1 MLAANDQQPFIT
13 ITKRRSSPKNK
24 KPSEA
29 TTSLGQFLKETDFS
43 SITTSTM
50 PNRFLV
56 VIARSAVCDEAI
68 SWSEWEIASPPTG
81 PAQFTGKRLAMTK
94 IV

>member
-29 TTSLGQFLKETDFS
+29 TTSLGQPLKKADFS
-43 SITTSTM
+43 LTH
-50 PNRFLV
+50 LQQ
-56 VIARSAVCDEAI
+56 
-68 SWSEWEIASPPTG
+68 ASPTSC
-81 PAQFTGKRLAMTK
+81 L
-94 IV
+94 VN